1 MLDMACAFAAV
12 NAFAAVKLLM
22 SMSSSLEKSGSSI
35 EKSPTK
41 GLSSKEGVMTE
52 VEVRLGKRGISK
64 SNSSLSVDM
73 ALVAVKDSCP
83 VVLL

>member
-1 MLDMACAFAAV
+1 MLDKAGAL
-12 NAFAAVKLLM
+12 AAVKLLM
-22 SMSSSLEKSGSSI
+22 SSSSSLEKSGSSI

-41 GLSSKEGVMTE
+41 GLSSKEGVMTGT
-52 VEVRLGKRGISK
+52 VEVRLGKECVSK

-73 ALVAVKDSCP
+73 ALAVVNDSCP